1 MTIDTPVAM
10 LRHRRDSHSTAITD
24 IEDTI
29 RTYRTRIDNCVSD
42 IEDRKR
48 AMADLEKAIA
58 ILEAPG
64 IT

>member
-1 MTIDTPVAM
+1 MTINTPVAM
-10 LRHRRDSHSTAITD
+10 LRHRRDSHSAEITD
-24 IEDTI
+24 LEQTI

-48 AMADLEKAIA
+48 TMADLEKAIA
-58 ILEAPG
+58 TLEAPG